1 MRVSYSPDTFDVY
14 GEEEIQAVVESLRDG
29 WLAPGKR
36 VKEFEEKVAKLF
48 GKKYGVM
55 VNSGSSANL
64 LAAEELGDKQVTTPA
79 LTFVT
84 TYSYLENPS
93 LCDVEE
99 GTYQI
104 KFPHV
109 VPENLFIPNLLGN
122 IPDWDKAL
130 LNHGLLVED
139 SCDVITDVGKD
150 VSDIATTSFYSTHMI
165 TAAGAGGMVMCN
177 DEEMYQRFLSK
188 RAWGRPVV
196 DEKDFDKR
204 FAGDYDLKFLFENKG
219 HNLQPIELQAAF
231 GLVQLEKLDDIK
243 AKRWEVFNKVYDF
256 FKQYE
261 DRFILP
267 ISREGANWM
276 NFPLTIREGIDRKE
290 FCRYLEENDIQTRP
304 IFSGNITRQ
313 PAFKDQG
320 ERDFPV
326 ADKIMKDG
334 ILLGCHQGLS
344 DEHLDYMF
352 DKIKEYLNV

>member
-14 GEEEIQAVVESLRDG
+14 GEEEVQAVVESLRDG

-36 VKEFEEKVAKLF
+36 VKEFEDKVAKLF

-64 LAAEELGDKQVTTPA
+64 LAAEELKEAVTTPA

-84 TYSYLENPS
+84 TYSYLKNPI
-93 LCDVEE
+93 LFDVEE

-104 KFPHV
+104 KFPDYAESYFV
-109 VPENLFIPNLLGN
+109 PNLLGN
-122 IPDWDKAL
+122 IPDWSKAFKSMVI
-130 LNHGLLVED
+130 VED
-139 SCDVITDVGKD
+139 SCDVITDAGKD

-165 TAAGAGGMVMCN
+165 TAAGAGGMIMCN
-177 DEEMYQRFLSK
+177 DEEMNERFLSK

-231 GLVQLEKLDDIK
+231 GLVQLEKLDELK
-243 AKRWEVFNKVYDF
+243 AKRWEVFNKVYAF
-256 FKQYE
+256 FKDYE
-261 DRFILP
+261 DKFILP

-276 NFPLTIREGIDRKE
+276 NFPLTIREGVDRKD

-313 PAFKDQG
+313 PAFKAQG

-334 ILLGCHQGLS
+334 ILLGCHQGLD
-344 DEHLDYMF
+344 DEKLDYLF
-352 DKIKEYLNV
+352 GKIGEYLAHS

>member
-1 MRVSYSPDTFDVY
+1 MRISYSPDTFDVY
-14 GEEEIQAVVESLRDG
+14 GEEEIQAVVDSLRDG

-64 LAAEELGDKQVTTPA
+64 LAAEELQGPVVTPA

-84 TYSYLENPS
+84 TYSYLKQPV
-93 LCDVEE
+93 LKDVEE

-104 KFPHV
+104 KFGDIPPDNFFV
-109 VPENLFIPNLLGN
+109 PNLLGN
-122 IPDWDKAL
+122 IPDWKSVKRF
-130 LNHGLLVED
+130 NTVIVED
-139 SCDVITDVGKD
+139 SCDVITDAGKN
-150 VSDIATTSFYSTHMI
+150 VSDITTTSFYSTHMI
-165 TAAGAGGMVMCN
+165 TAAGAGGMIMCN
-177 DEEMYQRFLSK
+177 DANMYERFLSK

-196 DEKDFDKR
+196 DEKDFDRR

-231 GLVQLEKLDDIK
+231 GLVQLEKLDEIK
-243 AKRWEVFNKVYDF
+243 DKRWQVFGKVYDF
-256 FKQYE
+256 FEQYE

-267 ISREGANWM
+267 ISRQGANWM

-320 ERDFPV
+320 VQDFPV

-334 ILLGCHQGLS
+334 ILLGCHQGLT
-344 DEHLDYMF
+344 DDHLDYMF
-352 DKIKEYLNV
+352 SKVKEYLDV

>member
-1 MRVSYSPDTFDVY
+1 MPRITYSPDTFDVY

-36 VKEFEEKVAKLF
+36 VKEFEDKVAKLF

-64 LAAEELGDKQVTTPA
+64 LAAEELIGPVTTPA

-84 TYSYLENPS
+84 TYSYLKLS
-93 LCDVEE
+93 RLADVEE
-99 GTYQI
+99 GTYQMSFTD
-104 KFPHV
+104 KFPMNYFV
-109 VPENLFIPNLLGN
+109 PNLLGN
-122 IPDWDKAL
+122 IPQWSA
-130 LNHGLLVED
+130 GLPITGMIVED
-139 SCDVITDVGKD
+139 SCDVITDAGKD

-165 TAAGAGGMVMCN
+165 TAAGAGGMIMCN
-177 DEEMYQRFLSK
+177 DEEMNERFLSK

-231 GLVQLEKLDDIK
+231 GLVQLEKLDEIK
-243 AKRWEVFNKVYDF
+243 KKRWEVFNKVYAF
-256 FKQYE
+256 FKDYE
-261 DRFILP
+261 DKFILP

-320 ERDFPV
+320 EQDFPV

-344 DEHLDYMF
+344 DDHLDYMF
-352 DKIKEYLNV
+352 GKIKEFLNV